1 MPETVWTGE
10 VGNGPIIGAAIHN
23 GHELRDEVERSL
35 VLPEEDHGPA
45 DCMVSGQ
52 EMTLRGW

>member
-10 VGNGPIIGAAIHN
+10 VGNGPITGAAIHN
-23 GHELRDEVERSL
+23 GHEFRDEVERSL
-35 VLPEEDHGPA
+35 VLPDEDHGPA

-52 EMTLRGW
+52 E